1 MTPRRL
7 SMRARIVIGTFVVL
21 LAAAALV
28 VGLSLRG
35 EDPITGG
42 AAAEPA
48 ATPQQL
54 SRGEYLARAGNCAGC
69 HTDRGGAPY
78 AGGRGIATPFGT
90 VYASNLT
97 PDAETGIGRWST
109 AQFWRAMHNGRSR
122 DGRLLYPAFPY
133 PSFTLLTRDDS
144 DALLAY
150 LRSQAP
156 VRQPNRPHA
165 LRFPYSTQAALAV
178 WRALFFAPARFELQP
193 QQSAAWNRGAYLVRA
208 LGHCDACHAARNLL
222 GATRAPLELSGGL
235 VAMQGW
241 YAPSLADAGEAGVAG
256 WPLDDVVQ
264 LLRSGTSSRG
274 TVMGPM
280 AEVVARSTQH
290 LAEADLRAMAL
301 YLQSLPHRM
310 PDAPPVQRA
319 TPEQRE
325 LGERLYAQ
333 QCARCH
339 GKQGE
344 GRGPYAAL
352 AGARTVT
359 MGPHTNLV
367 RVIVSGGFPPT
378 TAGNPRPYGM
388 PSLALDDDEIAAIAT
403 YVRSAWG
410 NRAPA
415 VTRADVAALR

>member
-1 MTPRRL
+1 MTARRL
-7 SMRARIVIGTFVVL
+7 SMRVRIALGALVLL

-28 VGLSLRG
+28 VWLNLRG
-35 EDPITGG
+35 EEPIVDS

-69 HTDRGGAPY
+69 HTDRGGLPY

-156 VRQPNRPHA
+156 VQQPNRPHA

-178 WRALFFAPARFELQP
+178 WRALFFAPARFAPQP

-208 LGHCDACHAARNLL
+208 LGHCDACHAERNLL

-235 VAMQGW
+235 VAMQNW

-301 YLQSLPHRM
+301 YLQSLPHRT
-310 PDAPPVQRA
+310 PDVPPAQRA